1 MQDLLSMI
9 SNLKRPRL
17 LVGAAR
23 FGVDDY
29 DRSVCL
35 PQLLHCAVAPRPG
48 KAILA
53 LLEIE
58 AGLNEARKARV
69 GTYAVARHVA
79 VLIALMGEARVLRA
93 TSLPGNGPA

>member
-9 SNLKRPRL
+9 SALKRPRL

-23 FGVDDY
+23 FGVDTY
-29 DRSVCL
+29 DRDACL
-35 PQLLHCAVAPRPG
+35 PRLLHCAAAPRPG

-53 LLEIE
+53 LLELE
-58 AGLNEARKARV
+58 AAHNDRRKGRL
-69 GTYAVARHVA
+69 GDYAAAQHVA

-93 TSLPGNGPA
+93 AFPAGADLT